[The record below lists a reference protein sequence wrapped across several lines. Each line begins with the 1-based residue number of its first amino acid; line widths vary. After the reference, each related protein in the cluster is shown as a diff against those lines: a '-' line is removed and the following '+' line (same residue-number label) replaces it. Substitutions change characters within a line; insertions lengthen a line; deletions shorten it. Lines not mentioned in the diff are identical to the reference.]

1 MTPIIEILIKHII
14 NDKNYTR
21 TLKIE
26 VITVINRIINF
37 ETDVKHLYKSMN
49 FCLLYNK
56 LNEEII
62 YLTNKQKYF
71 DINLDKN
78 INIYLQQY
86 INEQI
91 NLYNKYIIKL

>member
-1 MTPIIEILIKHII
+1 
-14 NDKNYTR
+14 
-21 TLKIE
+21 
-26 VITVINRIINF
+26 
-37 ETDVKHLYKSMN
+37 MN